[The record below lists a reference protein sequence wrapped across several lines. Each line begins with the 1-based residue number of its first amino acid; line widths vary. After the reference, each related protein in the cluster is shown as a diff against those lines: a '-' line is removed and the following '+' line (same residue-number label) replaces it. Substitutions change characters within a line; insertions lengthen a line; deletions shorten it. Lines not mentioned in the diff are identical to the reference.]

1 MIITKNNAYKMDIT
15 NRTSKKTTLPSS
27 KTSKPAKMTTTM
39 PIKEIKIIIK
49 TTNMRVNLTITNTT
63 IYLKIMKE
71 LNSSTMRMTISL
83 MKQDMITITIKM
95 KSMLRRTN
103 TRKKIVVSSILRV
116 HITLNIAMT
125 QTSLIK
131 IKDN

>member
-39 PIKEIKIIIK
+39 PIKEFKIIIK

-116 HITLNIAMT
+116 HITPNIAMT

>member
-1 MIITKNNAYKMDIT
+1 MIITKNNANKMDIT

>member
-95 KSMLRRTN
+95 KSKMTEENTVYIEHCTN
-103 TRKKIVVSSILRV
+103 CSSHAWCTR
-116 HITLNIAMT
+116 H
-125 QTSLIK
+125 
-131 IKDN
+131 D